1 MTNTIAVNSPIMT
14 AVYKIRNGAKKVSDK
29 VTAAA
34 LSGVLMMEM
43 APVYATRTASED
55 IPSITINTDAGTTEI
70 FSRLLG
76 MVIWIARFIGAFLL
90 LWGIVMFAL
99 ALKNDEPESKTKA
112 IMAFASGAV
121 LLGLQAI
128 LTAAGIIS

>member
-1 MTNTIAVNSPIMT
+1 MTNAVSVNCPMKPL
-14 AVYKIRNGAKKVSDK
+14 VLKISYGAKKVSNK
-29 VTAAA
+29 VRAAI
-34 LSGVLMMEM
+34 LSGMIMMGM
-43 APVYATRTASED
+43 APVHATGGAED
-55 IPSITINTDAGTTEI
+55 IPSVTVNTDAGTTEI
-70 FSRLLG
+70 FGRLLG

-121 LLGLQAI
+121 LIGLQAI

>member
-1 MTNTIAVNSPIMT
+1 
-14 AVYKIRNGAKKVSDK
+14 
-29 VTAAA
+29 
-34 LSGVLMMEM
+34 MMEM
-43 APVYATRTASED
+43 APVYATGTASED